1 MTSGIDY
8 PVLQLNCDLQGVS
21 QFEAPLQ
28 HPVVG
33 DGISGIAYN
42 TNAISILSYLFSDSS
57 ILTSLDTADVID
69 DGRLDVSDP
78 IALLSYLF
86 SDAHTPAAPFRLP
99 GFELTDESLGCE
111 GP

>member
-1 MTSGIDY
+1 M
-8 PVLQLNCDLQGVS
+8 L
-21 QFEAPLQ
+21 
-28 HPVVG
+28 G

-57 ILTSLDTADVID
+57 VLTDLDTAEVID

-86 SDAHTPAAPFRLP
+86 SDTDTPAALLRPP
-99 GFELTDESLGCE
+99 GSDLTDDSLGCE